1 MSPLLVQLAQHS
13 LFCFI
18 HLGSTVDFVR
28 GRKIQSYN
36 LLIYIYTTNLE
47 VRRSVSTPLVL
58 SQRTQSSLSL
68 FI

>member
-1 MSPLLVQLAQHS
+1 MSPLLVHS

-18 HLGSTVDFVR
+18 RWGSTGDFVR

-58 SQRTQSSLSL
+58 SQRMQSSLSL